1 RASARRKE
9 MGIRLALGAGRFR
22 IARQL
27 LTESAMLALLGGALA
42 MLVALWLTYW
52 IRAELPDEFR
62 DYGAPIGFAP
72 NWRVLSFTLGVSIA
86 TGLLFGLAP
95 AMQSSKPDLI
105 PALKDSARS
114 FGPRSGARLRGVLV
128 VAQIALSLILL
139 IIAGLCVRTLQNAY
153 AI

>member
-1 RASARRKE
+1 

-42 MLVALWLTYW
+42 IVVALWLTYW
-52 IRAELPDEFR
+52 IRAALPDEIR
-62 DYGAPIGFAP
+62 DFGVPVGFVP

-95 AMQSSKPDLI
+95 GLQSSKPDLI
-105 PALKDSARS
+105 PALKDS
-114 FGPRSGARLRGVLV
+114 GA
-128 VAQIALSLILL
+128 SL
-139 IIAGLCVRTLQNAY
+139 
-153 AI
+153 